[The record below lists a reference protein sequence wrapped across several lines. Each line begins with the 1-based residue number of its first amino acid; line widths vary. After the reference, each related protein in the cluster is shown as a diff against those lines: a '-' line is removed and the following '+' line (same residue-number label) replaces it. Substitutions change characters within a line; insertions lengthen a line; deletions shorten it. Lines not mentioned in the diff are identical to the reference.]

1 MPGFGVHKLRRMMSW
16 ELIVFMAAS
25 GAVALGCL
33 LPAGW
38 IPPLP
43 HDKLLHFGA
52 FALLTTLALRIEPD
66 WALRAFWLAGL
77 LVAGFV
83 IEVLQKSVPG
93 RNFCWRDM
101 AANAAGIA
109 LAALVFVLVQAG

>member
-1 MPGFGVHKLRRMMSW
+1 MSW

-25 GAVALGCL
+25 GAVAIGCL

-38 IPPLP
+38 LPPLP

-66 WALRAFWLAGL
+66 WIRRGGWLASLLLAGL
-77 LVAGFV
+77 V
-83 IEVLQKSVPG
+83 IELLQQRIPG
-93 RNFCWRDM
+93 RSFCWRDM
-101 AANAAGIA
+101 AANTAGIA
-109 LAALVFVLVQAG
+109 LVTVVFWLASAV